1 MIKKISFEKVVSE
14 EPNLEEIIEELLEL
28 SEQLIIKSVF
38 AYDMAQTIKM
48 KLEGDA

>member
-1 MIKKISFEKVVSE
+1 MIKKIRFEEVVSE
-14 EPNLEEIIEELLEL
+14 EPNLEEIIEELLDL

-38 AYDMAQTIKM
+38 AYDMAQTIQM

>member
-1 MIKKISFEKVVSE
+1 MIKKIRLKEVVAE
-14 EPNLEEIIEELLEL
+14 EPNIEEIIEELMEL

-48 KLEGDA
+48 KLEGDV